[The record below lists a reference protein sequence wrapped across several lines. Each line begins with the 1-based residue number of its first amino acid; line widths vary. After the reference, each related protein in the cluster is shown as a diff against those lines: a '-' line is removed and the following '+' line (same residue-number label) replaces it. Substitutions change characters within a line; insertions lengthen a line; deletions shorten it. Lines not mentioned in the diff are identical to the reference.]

1 MTRRV
6 SGFRLFIVYVVVSAV
21 PLALLGI
28 GLGHLYKDQMDR
40 RSLDQAASEASAI
53 TNAGIEPVVGDRDLS
68 QPLTPAARAA
78 LVGNTRPLLESGNVL
93 RLRLRDRSGAVV
105 FDASKPNET
114 PRGEEDD
121 EVSNA
126 VRGETVRRLTRVNGD
141 QVDGD
146 SKVGARAVEVYLP
159 VHPSGASD
167 RVVGVLEVYLPYA
180 PIAQSFAA
188 SNRSMMALIGLGL
201 LLVWLLLSVISGSV
215 TNRLRR
221 SAADNQHQA
230 MHDVL
235 TGLPNRA
242 LFADRAEH
250 ALAAAR
256 RSGEPVGIAILDLDR
271 FKEVNDTLGHHNG
284 DAYLRHIAVAVNDS
298 LRPGDTLA
306 RLGGDEFG
314 LVLPGVD
321 ATTARGVLDRVQRVL
336 ATDVDIDG
344 VPVTTEASIGIA
356 FWPTDGTE
364 ISELLQFADL
374 AMYAAKETRSALV
387 EYSDELAA
395 YSPARIALI
404 SELRHAITADELVL
418 HYQPKL
424 DLRAD
429 EIVSVEALLR
439 WQHPT
444 RGLLYPAEF
453 LDVAE
458 STGLIDPLTEWV
470 LDHGIAQV
478 ARWHRDGLMLGIAV
492 NVSAR
497 NLRDDTLPDTVL
509 DCLAAHGVDPEWLRI
524 EITETALIA
533 DPTRAGEVLQQ
544 LRNRGVRMS
553 LDDFGRGY
561 TSLSQLGDLPLA
573 ELKIDGSFVGRM
585 LTNESDRTI
594 VTTVIE
600 LGHSF
605 GLEVVA
611 EGAETAEVLQALAEL
626 GCDTAQ
632 GWALTPAL
640 AADELPTWIENYGRR
655 APVGI

>member
-6 SGFRLFIVYVVVSAV
+6 SGFRLFIVYVAASAV

-28 GLGHLYKDQMDR
+28 GLGHLYKSQMDR
-40 RSLDQAASEASAI
+40 RSLDQAQSEASAI
-53 TNAGIEPVVGDRDLS
+53 TNAGIQPVVAGRDLS
-68 QPLTPAARAA
+68 KPLTPAERAA
-78 LVGNTRPLLESGNVL
+78 LLRATRPLIESGNVL

-105 FDASKPNET
+105 FDASRPSET
-114 PRGEEDD
+114 PRSDPDE
-121 EVSNA
+121 EVSDA
-126 VRGETVRRLTRVNGD
+126 VRGQTVRRLTRVNRD
-141 QVDGD
+141 EVDAD
-146 SKVGARAVEVYLP
+146 SKVGARAVEVYIP
-159 VHPSGASD
+159 VHESGRSNQ
-167 RVVGVLEVYLPYA
+167 VLGVLEVYLPYA

-188 SNRSMMALIGLGL
+188 SNGSMMALIGLGL
-201 LLVWLLLSVISGSV
+201 LLVWLALSVISASV

-221 SAADNQHQA
+221 SAADNEYQA

-284 DAYLRHIAVAVNDS
+284 DTYLRHIAVAVGDA

-321 ATTARGVLDRVQRVL
+321 ATTARSVLDRVQRVL
-336 ATDVDIDG
+336 AMDVDIDG

-387 EYSDELAA
+387 EYTDELAQ
-395 YSPARIALI
+395 YSPARLALI
-404 SELRHAITADELVL
+404 SELRHAISSDELVL

-424 DLRAD
+424 DLR
-429 EIVSVEALLR
+429 ENRIVSVEALLR

-478 ARWHRDGLMLGIAV
+478 ARWHEDGLMLGIAV

-497 NLRDDTLPDTVL
+497 NLRDDTLPDTIL
-509 DCLAAHGVDPEWLRI
+509 ERLSAHGVDPEWLRV

-544 LRNRGVRMS
+544 LRRRGVCIS

-585 LTNESDRTI
+585 LTSASDRTI
-594 VTTVIE
+594 VNTVIE
-600 LGHSF
+600 LGHNF

-611 EGAETAEVLQALAEL
+611 EGAETADILTALTEL

-640 AADELPTWIENYGRR
+640 AADELPTWIENYGRA